1 VLGSAR
7 IDNAPTMP
15 QETELKLTLHPKD
28 AERLLAHPLMS
39 GLPRAG
45 QRLFNTYFDTP
56 ELALRDARLALRER
70 RVGGRSLL
78 TVKTSG
84 STVGG
89 LSQRG
94 EWEVPKPRGRID
106 FSRVVDEPAL
116 AAALQD
122 WAPRLRAVFRT
133 DFVRRAMVVEHAG
146 ARIELAFDEGHI
158 SAGSGRRARRER
170 LLEVELELLD
180 GPVDALFDLAHTLVL
195 GPEGQTARALRLHP
209 EPRSKAERGYALF
222 AGQAAPAR
230 RATPLTLSPDMGVRE
245 AFQAASLA
253 CVAHLQANEAESRA
267 IAGLPPAAAPLP
279 DPEFVH
285 QMRVALRRLRT
296 GLRLFREYL
305 PPRWVS
311 HWSAHWKALADV
323 LGTARNWDV
332 FATEWLPERL
342 PESDP
347 RAEAKAL
354 RAWIDA
360 QRREANLA
368 VARALAEPV
377 HALALLAFTRSAF
390 ALPVS
395 GRRVNLPRWAVATLR
410 TGHARLREQAR
421 HARRLGPDGRHE
433 LRLALKKLRYTQE
446 FLIGLLDPKRA
457 ARSTDT
463 LADAQTLLG
472 ELNDLATAQA
482 LLTQVPPDVAPVLVA
497 ALQAGLHA
505 QLEAGLLAL
514 PTMETALER
523 APLPW

>member
-1 VLGSAR
+1 
-7 IDNAPTMP
+7 MP
-15 QETELKLTLHPKD
+15 QETELKLALHPRD
-28 AERLLAHPLMS
+28 AERLLAHPLLR

-56 ELALRDARLALRER
+56 DLALREARLAVRER

-122 WAPRLRAVFRT
+122 WAPRLRPVFRT

-146 ARIELAFDEGHI
+146 ARIELAFDDGHI
-158 SAGSGRRARRER
+158 AVGSGRRARRER

-180 GPVDALFDLAHTLVL
+180 GPVDALLDLAHTLVL
-195 GPEGQTARALRLHP
+195 GPQGRTVGALHLHP

-222 AGQAAPAR
+222 AGQAAMPR
-230 RATPLTLSPDMGVRE
+230 RAAPLELARDMTVRE
-245 AFQAASLA
+245 AFLAASLA
-253 CVAHLQANEAESRA
+253 CLTHLQANEAEPRA
-267 IAGLPPAAAPLP
+267 LAHLPPAAAPLP

-285 QMRVALRRLRT
+285 QLRVALRRLRT
-296 GLRLFREYL
+296 GLRLFRDHL
-305 PPRWVS
+305 PRRWVA
-311 HWSAHWKALADV
+311 HWSAHWKGLADT
-323 LGTARNWDV
+323 LGAARNWDV

-342 PESDP
+342 PDSDTRP
-347 RAEAKAL
+347 EAQAL
-354 RAWIDA
+354 RTWVAG

-368 VARALAEPV
+368 VARALADPA
-377 HALALLAFTRSAF
+377 HALALLAFTRSVF
-390 ALPVS
+390 ALPEP
-395 GRRVNLPRWAVATLR
+395 RQRVNLPRWAVATLR
-410 TGHARLREQAR
+410 QGHARLREQAR
-421 HARRLGPDGRHE
+421 DARRLGPDGRHE

-446 FLIGLLDPKRA
+446 FLIGLLDPRRA
-457 ARSTDT
+457 ARSTAT

-472 ELNDLATAQA
+472 ELNDLSTAQV
-482 LLTQVPPDVAPVLVA
+482 LLQQVPATLAPALVA
-497 ALQAGLHA
+497 TLQAGLQA

-523 APLPW
+523 SPLPW

>member
-1 VLGSAR
+1 
-7 IDNAPTMP
+7 MP
-15 QETELKLTLHPKD
+15 QETEIKLALHPAD
-28 AERLLAHPLMS
+28 AGRLLAHPLLQA
-39 GLPRAG
+39 LPRVG
-45 QRLFNTYFDTP
+45 RRLHNTYFDTP
-56 ELALRDARLALRER
+56 ELALREARMALRER
-70 RVGGRSLL
+70 RVGERHWL
-78 TVKTSG
+78 TVKTTG

-94 EWEVPKPRGRID
+94 EWEVPKPRGKPDFARI
-106 FSRVVDEPAL
+106 VDDPAV
-116 AAALQD
+116 AEALQA

-133 DFVRRAMVVEHAG
+133 DFVRRAVVVEHAG
-146 ARIELAFDEGHI
+146 ARIELAFDEGEI

-209 EPRSKAERGYALF
+209 EPRSKAERGYTLF
-222 AGQAAPAR
+222 SGQAAQAR
-230 RATPLTLSPDMGVRE
+230 RAMPLALSPDMDVRQ
-245 AFQAASLA
+245 AFQAAGLA

-296 GLRLFREYL
+296 GLRLFRGYL

-332 FATEWLPERL
+332 FAAEWLPERL
-342 PESDP
+342 PESDT

-354 RAWIDA
+354 RAWVDA
-360 QRREANLA
+360 QRRAANLA
-368 VARALAEPV
+368 VARALAEPA

-395 GRRVNLPRWAVATLR
+395 GKGVKLPRWAVATLR
-410 TGHARLREQAR
+410 TGHRRLREQAR
-421 HARRLGPDGRHE
+421 GARRLGPDGRHE

-457 ARSTDT
+457 ARSTAT

-482 LLTQVPPDVAPVLVA
+482 LLEQVPTAVAPALVA
-497 ALQAGLHA
+497 TLQSGLHA